1 MANKPRRRFAD
12 VEFDSYISD
21 GAEVRGSYRGKANLL
36 VAGVIQGDLEVDGT
50 VMVATPAAVN
60 GDVSG
65 VNVIV
70 SGRVEGEVRARKAA
84 EVRRKAVIKGSVIAR
99 EIYVAVGAQ
108 VGGDIIAHGRRG
120 VTSFRERRRAAAA
133 EPGPEKP
140 QNP

>member
-1 MANKPRRRFAD
+1 MANENRRRRFTD

-36 VAGVIQGDLEVDGT
+36 VSGVIQGDLEVDGT

-70 SGRVEGEVRARKAA
+70 SGRVEGNVRARKAA
-84 EVRRKAVIKGSVIAR
+84 EVRRKAVIKGSVVAR

-108 VGGDIIAHGRRG
+108 VGGDIVAHGKRG
-120 VTSFRERRRAAAA
+120 VTSFRERRNAVAA
-133 EPGPEKP
+133 EPGPEQP
-140 QNP
+140 